1 MARGRFWRGAAACL
15 GFLFVGGCASSGGPS
30 LDTLSQEVN
39 RLQADASTLA
49 KDQTSQKYLATSRT
63 LETSSTEQKKNDL
76 AVQDMMEAEGAART
90 SLMAAVAGAREVEA
104 KECRS
109 EADRARREWQDSLQ
123 MLANVED
130 TAGRK
135 ARGVERKAPPLPDPD
150 TLPPLPP
157 SPTGSTLDTTSVLR
171 SLEGWAEAGRQGG
184 VPVADL
190 ENRALPHLAIARNP
204 KTDPALRDYHL
215 RMADWATTELAYRV
229 RAEAARRL
237 CRTDSE
243 AALQFNGNRDKAL
256 WAMVDL
262 ERGLKERTA
271 SREQDLYRSLQQF
284 EGKFASLHQT
294 ARGTI
299 LSLSDILFDT
309 GKAALRTEARINLAK
324 VSVVL
329 QQFPEMRIRIEGH
342 TDNVGSEE
350 FNMKLSQARA
360 QTVFDFL
367 VEQDV
372 DGNRMMTEGFG
383 LSQPVAPNDTPEG
396 RQQNRRVDLVI
407 AEEDGGQ

>member
-1 MARGRFWRGAAACL
+1 MARGRFWRRAATGL
-15 GFLFVGGCASSGGPS
+15 GLLLVTGCASSGGPD
-30 LDTLSQEVN
+30 LDTLAQEVN
-39 RLQADASTLA
+39 RLQADAAGLA
-49 KDQTSQKYLATSRT
+49 KDPASQEY
-63 LETSSTEQKKNDL
+63 LETSRSLEVKSEEQKNDDL

-90 SLMAAVAGAREVEA
+90 SLTAAVAGAREAEGKA
-104 KECRS
+104 CRKVA
-109 EADRARREWQDSLQ
+109 EQARRGWMDSLQ
-123 MLANVED
+123 MLANVEE
-130 TAGRK
+130 TAARK
-135 ARGVERKAPPLPDPD
+135 ARGVDRKVPPLPDPD
-150 TLPPLPP
+150 SLPTLPP
-157 SPTGSTLDTTSVLR
+157 SPTGSSLDTTAVEK
-171 SLEGWAEAGRQGG
+171 SLEAWTAAGRGEG
-184 VPVADL
+184 VPVADI
-190 ENRALPHLAIARNP
+190 ENRALPHLTVALDP
-204 KTDPALRDYHL
+204 KTDPALRDFHL
-215 RMADWATTELAYRV
+215 RMTAWATTELAYRV
-229 RAEAARRL
+229 RAESARRF
-237 CRTDSE
+237 CAAVT
-243 AALQFNGNRDKAL
+243 ATALQFDANRDKAL

-271 SREQDLYRSLQQF
+271 SREQELYRSLQQF

-309 GKAALRTEARINLAK
+309 GKAALRAEARINLAK

-350 FNMKLSQARA
+350 YNMKLSQARA
-360 QTVFDFL
+360 QSVFDFL

-383 LSQPVAPNDTPEG
+383 LSQPVAPNDTAEG

-407 AEEDGGQ
+407 AEEGGGQ